1 MPAPRETIRTS
12 AAQCRGGFRK
22 KVFGPPFL
30 QGRKGGVR
38 TCVRVEKPISENRV
52 ASCIPPFRT
61 FPGVRYGRARHR
73 LFRNRRYGR
82 MHVHRTQRKRCSRKG
97 VCSGPSAWRPASVEA
112 PVAGVDKVAQPE
124 NSGFPLR
131 MWLRSWLRHAKVARV
146 VVMGLRRLAR
156 AVCEG
161 VRARWRDGAG
171 SLLTL
176 GIRSC
181 RCLHTHWRGQ
191 SMTQTFDHRET
202 AAGVWQLPRTLC
214 ESVGER

>member
-1 MPAPRETIRTS
+1 MLTASTAARAPKRLGFSMPAPPETIRTS

-30 QGRKGGVR
+30 QGRKWGG
-38 TCVRVEKPISENRV
+38 TDVRVEKPISENRV

-124 NSGFPLR
+124 NSGVPLR
-131 MWLRSWLRHAKVARV
+131 MWLRSWLRHAKVAWV
-146 VVMGLRRLAR
+146 VVVDFGPSRNSGGSVAAPAHTLR
-156 AVCEG
+156 E
-161 VRARWRDGAG
+161 
-171 SLLTL
+171 
-176 GIRSC
+176 C
-181 RCLHTHWRGQ
+181 R
-191 SMTQTFDHRET
+191 
-202 AAGVWQLPRTLC
+202 RTI
-214 ESVGER
+214 V

>member
-1 MPAPRETIRTS
+1 MVTASTAARAPKRLGFSMPAPPETIRTS

-97 VCSGPSAWRPASVEA
+97 VCSGPSAWRPAPVEA
-112 PVAGVDKVAQPE
+112 PVAGVDKVADAA
-124 NSGFPLR
+124 NSAAPVR
-131 MWLRSWLRHAKVARV
+131 MRLRSWLRVAKVAREV
-146 VVMGLRRLAR
+146 DAIDFGPWRNGGGSVPAAAHSLREFRRAIVYGAQ
-156 AVCEG
+156 AVC
-161 VRARWRDGAG
+161 
-171 SLLTL
+171 
-176 GIRSC
+176 
-181 RCLHTHWRGQ
+181 
-191 SMTQTFDHRET
+191 
-202 AAGVWQLPRTLC
+202 
-214 ESVGER
+214 

>member
-1 MPAPRETIRTS
+1 MLTASTAARAPKRLGFSMPAPPETIRTS

-22 KVFGPPFL
+22 KVFGPPFPE
-30 QGRKGGVR
+30 GRKGVR
-38 TCVRVEKPISENRV
+38 TCVRVEIPISENRV

-124 NSGFPLR
+124 NSGVPLR
-131 MWLRSWLRHAKVARV
+131 MWLRSWLRHAKVAWV
-146 VVMGLRRLAR
+146 VVVDFGPSRNSGRSVPAPAHTLR
-156 AVCEG
+156 E
-161 VRARWRDGAG
+161 
-171 SLLTL
+171 
-176 GIRSC
+176 C
-181 RCLHTHWRGQ
+181 R
-191 SMTQTFDHRET
+191 
-202 AAGVWQLPRTLC
+202 RTI
-214 ESVGER
+214 V

>member
-1 MPAPRETIRTS
+1 MLTASTAARAPKRLGFSMPAPPETIRTS

-30 QGRKGGVR
+30 EGRKGVR
-38 TCVRVEKPISENRV
+38 TCVRVEIPISENRV

-124 NSGFPLR
+124 NSGVPLR
-131 MWLRSWLRHAKVARV
+131 LWLRSWLRHAKVAWV
-146 VVMGLRRLAR
+146 VVVDFGPSRNSGGSVAAPAHTLR
-156 AVCEG
+156 E
-161 VRARWRDGAG
+161 
-171 SLLTL
+171 
-176 GIRSC
+176 C
-181 RCLHTHWRGQ
+181 R
-191 SMTQTFDHRET
+191 
-202 AAGVWQLPRTLC
+202 RTI
-214 ESVGER
+214 V

>member
-1 MPAPRETIRTS
+1 MSCTMLTASTAARAPKRLGFSMPAPPETIRTS

-30 QGRKGGVR
+30 QGRKWGG
-38 TCVRVEKPISENRV
+38 TDVRVEKPISENRV

-61 FPGVRYGRARHR
+61 LPGVRYGRARHR

-112 PVAGVDKVAQPE
+112 PVAGVDKVAQHE

-131 MWLRSWLRHAKVARV
+131 MWLRSWLQHAKVARRGWS
-146 VVMGLRRLAR
+146 M
-156 AVCEG
+156 
-161 VRARWRDGAG
+161 
-171 SLLTL
+171 
-176 GIRSC
+176 RSI
-181 RCLHTHWRGQ
+181 L
-191 SMTQTFDHRET
+191 DHRET
-202 AAGVWQLPRTLC
+202 AAGVCQLPRIL
-214 ESVGER
+214 

>member
-1 MPAPRETIRTS
+1 MLTASTAARAPKRLGFSMPAPPETIRTS

-30 QGRKGGVR
+30 EGRKGGVR
-38 TCVRVEKPISENRV
+38 TCVRVENPISENRV

-124 NSGFPLR
+124 NSGVPLR
-131 MWLRSWLRHAKVARV
+131 MWLRSWLRHAKVAWV
-146 VVMGLRRLAR
+146 VVVDFGPTRNSGGSVPSPAHTLRESQR
-156 AVCEG
+156 AIV
-161 VRARWRDGAG
+161 
-171 SLLTL
+171 
-176 GIRSC
+176 
-181 RCLHTHWRGQ
+181 
-191 SMTQTFDHRET
+191 
-202 AAGVWQLPRTLC
+202 
-214 ESVGER
+214 